1 MRRMLAAAMAVFL
14 GISSASAQI
23 KESITLDVVN
33 YEALG
38 KEVLKHRG
46 KVVMI
51 DIWGINCVPCIK
63 KFPHVVELQRK
74 HAKDGL
80 VVLTVTLDDVEDKEA
95 ALKRL
100 QKVDVPLTNFLLQD
114 AATAQKKLRVEG
126 VPAVYVFD
134 RQGRWT
140 LFPSEQV
147 DRADEKILELLQEKT
162 SSPR

>member
-1 MRRMLAAAMAVFL
+1 MRRIFAAMLALFL
-14 GISSASAQI
+14 GVSSAHAQL
-23 KESITLDVVN
+23 KDSVTLEVVK

-51 DIWGINCVPCIK
+51 DIWGVNCVPCIA

-74 HAKDGL
+74 YAKDGL
-80 VVLTVTLDDVEDKEA
+80 VILTVTLDAVEDQED

-100 QKVDVPLTNFLLQD
+100 IQKKVPLTNFLLED
-114 AATAQKKLRVEG
+114 AATAQQKLRVEG
-126 VPAVYVFD
+126 VPAVYLFD

-140 LFPSEQV
+140 LFPSAQV
-147 DRADEKILELLQEKT
+147 DKADEKLVELLQEKNG
-162 SSPR
+162 PR